1 MRNEDTLI
9 SDLFR
14 LSSFQW
20 NEELSKEFNLEFGS
34 LIVALNDYNYS
45 QPSEKT
51 IHESLLKSPVNSTT
65 GLDFESDEEKPPIS
79 DPSQIG
85 RIIST
90 VRRGISNVSIEYGK
104 TFRSYM
110 FFGIDFTSCD
120 LPGIVMDGCIF
131 SNCSFIDCIFPS
143 GYFAS
148 GKFVECQFNGC
159 DLGDAN
165 FNKVG
170 LFGVTFIDCNLEGA
184 NFFDCV
190 QHIVL
195 YYNCEMD
202 GVTFISG
209 SLHKVEVESSSLK
222 KITLAGMIISAS
234 QFMNSSLKGG
244 QIINNRFVGC
254 GFSRLHVDSAIQ
266 AANAYLGCNIPSELE
281 DFFMEDLEEGSNED
295 GEDGEDGDSSDELRD
310 KNFDEIMGGDDD
322 DD

>member
-20 NEELSKEFNLEFGS
+20 NEELSKEFNLELGS
-34 LIVALNDYNYS
+34 LVVALNDYNYS

-51 IHESLLKSPVNSTT
+51 IHESLLKTPVTPST
-65 GLDFESDEEKPPIS
+65 GFGFESDEEKPPIS
-79 DPSQIG
+79 DPNQIG

-90 VRRGISNVSIEYGK
+90 VRRGISNVSVDYGK
-104 TFRSYM
+104 SFRSYM

-131 SNCSFIDCIFPS
+131 SNCSFVDCIFPS
-143 GYFAS
+143 GYFS
-148 GKFVECQFNGC
+148 VGKFVECQFNGC

-170 LFGVTFIDCNLEGA
+170 FFGVTFIDCNLEGA
-184 NFFDCV
+184 SFFDCV

-202 GVTFISG
+202 GISLVSG
-209 SLHKVEVESSSLK
+209 SLHKVEIESSSLK
-222 KITLAGMIISAS
+222 RITMAGLIASAS
-234 QFMNSSLKGG
+234 QFANSSLKNG
-244 QIINNRFVGC
+244 QIVNNRFVGC

-266 AANAYLGCNIPSELE
+266 VANAYLGCNIPVELE
-281 DFFMEDLEEGSNED
+281 DFFIEDAEEGFD
-295 GEDGEDGDSSDELRD
+295 GEDEESNTDDLRD
-310 KNFDEIMGGDDD
+310 KSFDEIMGGDEDD
-322 DD
+322 D